1 MSLSLESPLRQV
13 KGIGEKYAQLL
24 SQKKRETVLDLLLH
38 FPLFYIDFSSAGE
51 GISPG
56 EVAAYRMRIAS
67 VKLSR
72 NFARRFSVLRAAGRI
87 GETPVEA
94 VFFNK
99 PYLADPLKNGEEI
112 LVYGKCEDKNG
123 GWQMLN
129 PMVFL
134 PGQAGEIV
142 PVYASLGALKSGQ
155 LRKII
160 GNILAELQDDSDTLP
175 EFLRARHRFPGRAE
189 ALRWIHRPEKGRL
202 HMAERAKKRFS
213 YGELLFFQLELQ
225 FIRSRFRNQK
235 RAHPYRFTPAI
246 REAIARDLPF
256 TLTGDQVRAF
266 DEIVNDLMSP
276 CNMQRL
282 LQGEVGSGKT
292 ILAFLTLLVAAKNGY
307 QGALLAPTEILAAQ
321 HYAAARA
328 FFGDEPVTLLTGSTA
343 IAEKREIEAKLQRG
357 EIGILF
363 GTHSLLGENIRF
375 RKLAL
380 IVIDEQQRFGVSQ
393 RAALYFKG
401 RSVDMLVMTATPI
414 PRTMLL
420 GLYSDLAVSSLRSG
434 PAGRKSI
441 RTRIIEPDR
450 RDSFYSWIRRRIEN
464 GEKGYIVLPLI
475 EPSDHFSQLRS
486 IAGEESYF
494 RNVFRGI
501 PLGIITGGKSPE
513 QKNSLMEKFK
523 AGAIRLVIATTV
535 IEVGIDVTDATL
547 IVIENADRY
556 GLAQLHQM
564 RGRVGRGDRQSHC
577 YLLPSEKI
585 TENGKLRLQTLARTG
600 DGFKIAE
607 MDLKMRGGG
616 LITGQEQWGAFDF
629 RIADTERDFLI
640 LRAAERDAGLLLEK
654 RELRGDGIR
663 SFLDSLEKK
672 IETISFS

>member
-1 MSLSLESPLRQV
+1 MSLSLGSPLRQV
-13 KGIGEKYAQLL
+13 KGIGETYARLL

-38 FPLFYIDFSSAGE
+38 FPLFYIDFSSAE
-51 GISPG
+51 EEIAPG
-56 EVAAYRMRIAS
+56 RAAAYRMRIGA
-67 VKLSR
+67 VNLSR
-72 NFARRFSVLRAAGRI
+72 NFARRFSVLKATGRI
-87 GETPVEA
+87 GEAPVEA
-94 VFFNK
+94 IFFNK
-99 PYLADPLKNGEEI
+99 PYLADSLKKGEEI
-112 LVYGKCEDKNG
+112 LVYGRCEDKNG
-123 GWQMLN
+123 IRQMLN
-129 PMVFL
+129 PMVFP
-134 PGQAGEIV
+134 PGQADQIV
-142 PVYASLGALKSGQ
+142 AVYAPLGILKSGR

-160 GNILAELQDDSDTLP
+160 GNILAELLDDADPLP
-175 EFLRARHRFPGRAE
+175 EYLRVRYRFPGPPE
-189 ALRWIHRPEKGRL
+189 ALRQIHLPRNGRL
-202 HMAERAKKRFS
+202 HLAERAQKRFR
-213 YGELLFFQLELQ
+213 YTELLFFQLELQ
-225 FIRSRFRNQK
+225 FIRSRFKNQK
-235 RAHPYRFTPAI
+235 RVHPFRFTSAI
-246 REAIARDLPF
+246 RETIARDLPF
-256 TLTGDQVRAF
+256 TLTDDQIRAF
-266 DEIVNDLMSP
+266 DEIVNDLMSAF
-276 CNMQRL
+276 NMQRL

-328 FFGDEPVTLLTGSTA
+328 FFGDETVALLTGSTEA
-343 IAEKREIEAKLQRG
+343 GEKREIEAKLKRG

-401 RSVDMLVMTATPI
+401 RSVDMLAMTATPI

-420 GLYSDLAVSSLRSG
+420 GLYSDLAVSSLKSG
-434 PAGRKSI
+434 PAGRKPI
-441 RTRIIEPDR
+441 RTRIIAPDR
-450 RDSFYSWIRRRIEN
+450 RDSFYSWIRRRMEN

-486 IAGEESYF
+486 IAGEEGYF

-513 QKNSLMEKFK
+513 QKNALMEKFRT
-523 AGAIRLVIATTV
+523 GAIRLVIATTV

-577 YLLPSEKI
+577 FLLPSEQV
-585 TENGKLRLQTLARTG
+585 TENGNLRLQTLARTG
-600 DGFKIAE
+600 DGFQIAE

-616 LITGQEQWGAFDF
+616 LIAGQEQWGAFDF
-629 RIADTERDFLI
+629 RIADTERDHLI

-654 RELRGDGIR
+654 RECQNDEIR